1 MVELK
6 DALNLDA
13 LMMMLN
19 IEDMQFLSYQGSST
33 LPLCDENVSWKVAK
47 QPLPVSTETILNLY
61 YLLKKHTPNYSGSD
75 NDNYRS
81 LQNVEDNT
89 RHYRKFSLVQV
100 FPIQVLIS
108 SAISNIEDKKVINI
122 IKDISPKN
130 ISFTYYSKW
139 DIYFILFTYSL
150 LHIYIKIYNIIAQIL
165 MYHNYV
171 YFL

>member
-1 MVELK
+1 MELK

-47 QPLPVSTETILNLY
+47 QPLPVSTETILNFY

-139 DIYFILFTYSL
+139 DIYFILF
-150 LHIYIKIYNIIAQIL
+150 IFYNIVL
-165 MYHNYV
+165 
-171 YFL
+171 FLF